1 MRENFCLVF
10 PFILTGQAFKKWKLN
25 GALERKNK
33 VLMQQANGRKESNW
47 K

>member
-1 MRENFCLVF
+1 MQENFCLVF

-25 GALERKNK
+25 GALEMENE
-33 VLMQQANGRKESNW
+33 VVMQQANRRKEPNR